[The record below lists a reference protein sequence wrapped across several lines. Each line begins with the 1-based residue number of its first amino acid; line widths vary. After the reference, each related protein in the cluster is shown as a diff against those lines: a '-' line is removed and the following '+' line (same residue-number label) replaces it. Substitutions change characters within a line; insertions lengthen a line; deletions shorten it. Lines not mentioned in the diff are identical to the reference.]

1 MPPTP
6 ASHDPQTPRPPLR
19 ARILGIDIARGLALF
34 GMMATHV
41 LPRMDETGDLTAVAL
56 LQGRASALFA
66 ILAGFS
72 IILSTRSALAHTG
85 GRGWAAAS
93 AGLVIRGALIALIG
107 FALGELPS
115 GIATILVNYGVLF
128 VIAPLFLRLPTWL
141 LGVSAWAWF
150 LATPQL
156 SHAIRSS
163 VDSGFA
169 DSGLTVPAFS
179 NMHMADTWVGLFL
192 TGYYPLLQWVGYI
205 LLGMWL
211 ARIDW
216 SDLHRRI
223 TLLIAGGALTTLALS
238 ASALLMNMRGRWEL
252 DSLYGEESVTGVHT
266 YVDRVIMLGAYG
278 VTPADSPWWL
288 VTAGP
293 HSGTTFDLVQTAG
306 VAMAVLALC
315 LLLGPL
321 LDRGPALVH
330 AWLSRPGSMPLSMY
344 TLHICLLALGEM
356 TALRTVPWLDTQT
369 EWFWVNVVAVIVA
382 GLVWTGLVSR
392 RGPLEAVLTAAV
404 RAVQRSVLGDGLDP
418 SGGQTPADD
427 RSPPDCQNPPDGAR
441 VSGPRRPQPPPSA

>member
-1 MPPTP
+1 M
-6 ASHDPQTPRPPLR
+6 PRPPLR
-19 ARILGIDIARGLALF
+19 SRILGIDLARGLALF

-72 IILSTRSALAHTG
+72 IILSTRSALVRTG

-93 AGLVIRGALIALIG
+93 SGLVIRGALIALIG

-115 GIATILVNYGVLF
+115 GIAVILVNYGVLF
-128 VIAPLFLRLPTWL
+128 LIAPLFLRFPTWL
-141 LGVSAWAWF
+141 LGVSAWVWF
-150 LATPQL
+150 LVTPQL
-156 SHAIRSS
+156 SHAIRSGS
-163 VDSGFA
+163 
-169 DSGLTVPAFS
+169 DSGLADTGLLVPAFS
-179 NMHMADTWVGLFL
+179 NMHLADTWIGLFL

-223 TLLIAGGALTTLALS
+223 TLLITGGALTTLALS
-238 ASALLMNMRGRWEL
+238 ASALLMNIRGRWEL
-252 DSLYGEESVTGVHT
+252 ESLYGEETVTDVHT
-266 YVDRVIMLGAYG
+266 YVDRVVLLGAYG

-293 HSGTTFDLVQTAG
+293 HSGTTFDLVQTSG
-306 VAMAVLALC
+306 VAMAMIALC
-315 LLLGPL
+315 LLVGPL
-321 LDRGPALVH
+321 LDRGPAVIH
-330 AWLSRPGSMPLSMY
+330 AWVSRPGSTPLSMY

-356 TALRTVPWLDTQT
+356 TALRTVPGLETQT
-369 EWFWVNVVAVIVA
+369 EWFWVNVLAVIVA
-382 GLVWTGLVSR
+382 ALVWTALVSR
-392 RGPLEAVLTAAV
+392 RGPLEAVLSAAV
-404 RAVQRSVLGDGLDP
+404 RTAQRSIPTDERTAVDG
-418 SGGQTPADD
+418 
-427 RSPPDCQNPPDGAR
+427 PP
-441 VSGPRRPQPPPSA
+441 VSGPSPPQPPPSG